1 MATCGKCG
9 KDQSVEEIRQCYGA
23 RPDAPVYYRE
33 DDDFPEEHSYQ
44 VPDRGDS
51 FFLRDSN
58 INLYDSRKIEDEI
71 AEEQRR
77 HYELEQ
83 EHPGHKTWSKGSNQ
97 THKFAFTDDQERKYL
112 HVPYAEKDAAKRLGA
127 RWDPEKKQWW
137 CTQDSYDNNPERWAA
152 WDGNT
157 GTMAPP
163 STAVARQEPKQAA
176 RPKSEFLDIPNGHYA
191 ILEFAPVEGME
202 NVIDEDG
209 KPVMEPTW
217 KFYKVNHGKEGSQWE
232 GFTFLDIQA
241 GDDYHPIKNAAHKSL
256 ILATIQGNPE
266 KAMADYGLQL
276 GRCGICMR
284 TLTNPESIARGI
296 GPKCADKAGW

>member
-1 MATCGKCG
+1 MAICGKCG

-23 RPDAPVYYRE
+23 LPDAPVRYRE
-33 DDDFPEEHSYQ
+33 DEDFPEEHSYQ
-44 VPDRGDS
+44 VEDRGEN

-58 INLYDSRKIEDEI
+58 INLYNSRKIEDEI

-83 EHPGHKTWSKGSNQ
+83 EHPGHKTWSKDSSN
-97 THKFAFTDDQERKYL
+97 THQFANTNDEERKYL
-112 HVPYAEKDAAKRLGA
+112 HVPFAEKDAAKRLGA

-137 CTQDSYDNNPERWAA
+137 CTQWSYDNNPQRWAA
-152 WDGNT
+152 WDGSA

-163 STAVARQEPKQAA
+163 SSSVARQEPKQVA
-176 RPKSEFLDIPNGHYA
+176 KSEFGDIPNGHYA
-191 ILEFAPVEGME
+191 ILEYAPVEGME

-217 KFYKVNHGKEGSQWE
+217 KFYKVNQGKEGSKWE

-241 GDDYHPIKNAAHKSL
+241 GDDYHPIRNVSHKTL
-256 ILATIQGNPE
+256 ILSTIQGNPE

-276 GRCGICMR
+276 GACGVCMR
-284 TLTNPESIARGI
+284 TLTNPESIERGI
-296 GPKCADKAGW
+296 GPKCAMKMGW